1 MIMISR
7 EKSDAKKNQFIGAKF
22 ERKMKYLSK
31 KTKHKIFPS
40 ICLDFVKD
48 ITGID
53 KTKIHRN
60 KAENLWGSNQR
71 KERDDCGYLRGC
83 NRAYV
88 PCGA

>member
-60 KAENLWGSNQR
+60 KAENLRGSNQ
-71 KERDDCGYLRGC
+71 EEGEVW
-83 NRAYV
+83 V
-88 PCGA
+88 PARLQQGIRSM